1 MRKILLALAFVV
13 TVALSRGVYERDHH
27 PYEFLQ
33 EEETVRNPLLRARRD
48 MHREEIPK

>member
-13 TVALSRGVYERDHH
+13 TVALSRGVYERDR

-48 MHREEIPK
+48 IRREEIPK